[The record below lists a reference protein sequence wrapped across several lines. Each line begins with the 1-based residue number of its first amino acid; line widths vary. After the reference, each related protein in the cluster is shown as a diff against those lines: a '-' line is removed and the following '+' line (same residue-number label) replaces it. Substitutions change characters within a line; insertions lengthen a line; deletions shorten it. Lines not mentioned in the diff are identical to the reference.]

1 MSSRFLSTRNLILV
15 AMFVALIAI
24 SGQIAIPF
32 LVVPITLQT
41 LVVMLAGSILG
52 RHLGALSTIVFIL
65 LVMAGAPILAGAQ
78 GGLGALLG
86 PTGGYVWSW
95 PIATYV
101 IGVLVHREQPK
112 LWRLILAH
120 TVGGVCIVYLFGA
133 IWLSVSLDLRWKE
146 TLLTGVLP
154 FIPGDMVKVFVAAI
168 VARSVLKVYPSIGGR
183 TVVSR

>member
-52 RHLGALSTIVFIL
+52 RRLGALGTIVFIL

-101 IGVLVHREQPK
+101 IGVLSQREHPK
-112 LWRLILAH
+112 LWRLIVAH
-120 TVGGVCIVYLFGA
+120 TVGGVFIVYLIGA
-133 IWLSVSLDLRWKE
+133 IWLSFSLGLGWKE

-154 FIPGDMVKVFVAAI
+154 FIPGDAMKVFAASI
-168 VARSVLKVYPSIGGR
+168 VAQSVLKVYPSLRGR
-183 TVVSR
+183 AVMPR